1 MMMWRPRLPS
11 PFGTAFLGVPTAV
24 QLILHDLGFAPVQ
37 SDGEILVA
45 CCLEWVKKDQVANP
59 DAVVFD
65 PRPWTRIVGIA
76 PDGNHVLVA
85 SDTYNLILAR
95 ILGSQ
100 PQPLEEADL
109 ELATKTLQQLLFRAA
124 GARQSHT
131 YSPLEMEQAI
141 RDREEWILSGS
152 IEVPDVLAVANKWR
166 HWKPGKIQ
174 TQLPTSQR
182 ALEQHLR
189 ARWLERLLGYFIPF
203 RHQIP
208 YMHQVMGAKELEEF
222 GHLFGDAR
230 FRTIRAHCLAYEGM
244 RKIGFQNLPWT
255 AGDVRH
261 LMNQAVTLEV
271 TPAKLQKWWGTLKWL
286 SIKLGML
293 NVDEHKQLLAK
304 RKAIQETLVDTQ
316 VKPQRKA
323 VVPTRA
329 IVWALEQGAEGG
341 PSENRVPELTKAVDR
356 YIMAMAR
363 FNLACSARF
372 NDVQHTSPQTVRST
386 SNTLELLAWQTKTTS
401 AVAIKRNPVPLI
413 APLFS
418 FSGARWWIPLE
429 KWWKRFRASEEF
441 REMDYLIP
449 TINKD
454 RTGFIPRPGTPL
466 RWLKDALGKQG
477 APAKDVAELSWYSFR
492 VFMPDCA
499 FQAHIPRD
507 QRQYLGNWF
516 KESTAD
522 VYTREKRHVVCSI
535 WDQVLQ
541 KLPSMQLEAGRAVR
555 VDLGHEDWADK
566 VECPASPKALFKEV
580 PDTPPSHA
588 SWDVIPADKPAIT
601 KVAAD
606 EVPPPRGPLTVIA
619 TTARKGPTKAYSM
632 HLLDTDGVTV
642 GCGWRPGPP
651 KISELA
657 KQDFH
662 AEPEMYLGCT
672 RCFRH
677 FTFPNTWMAVEPY
690 AAQDSEASIS
700 LSSDTD
706 ESVDTQSDK
715 EAIVLPEIE

>member
-59 DAVVFD
+59 DAGVFD

-152 IEVPDVLAVANKWR
+152 IEAPDVLAVANKWR

-230 FRTIRAHCLAYEGM
+230 FRAIRAHCLAYEGM

-454 RTGFIPRPGTPL
+454 RTGFIPRPGTPDRSL

-477 APAKDVAELSWYSFR
+477 APAKDVAEPGEGDGAEGVGLRPQQQPLHGGDLPADRGPYVPGGSRGSTIHGSGGTCDSGTR
-492 VFMPDCA
+492 A
-499 FQAHIPRD
+499 AHARGHCPKSHGLVRTGTAGEGLGGEDQTHQTQVGPARKRPADEAPVQTLRWRRD
-507 QRQYLGNWF
+507 RI
-516 KESTAD
+516 
-522 VYTREKRHVVCSI
+522 H
-535 WDQVLQ
+535 
-541 KLPSMQLEAGRAVR
+541 P
-555 VDLGHEDWADK
+555 H
-566 VECPASPKALFKEV
+566 EV
-580 PDTPPSHA
+580 PGKRTPG
-588 SWDVIPADKPAIT
+588 T
-601 KVAAD
+601 
-606 EVPPPRGPLTVIA
+606 RR
-619 TTARKGPTKAYSM
+619 TAMEDRQEDHG
-632 HLLDTDGVTV
+632 
-642 GCGWRPGPP
+642 
-651 KISELA
+651 
-657 KQDFH
+657 
-662 AEPEMYLGCT
+662 
-672 RCFRH
+672 
-677 FTFPNTWMAVEPY
+677 
-690 AAQDSEASIS
+690 
-700 LSSDTD
+700 
-706 ESVDTQSDK
+706 
-715 EAIVLPEIE
+715 

>member
-11 PFGTAFLGVPTAV
+11 PFGTTFLGVPTAI

-45 CCLEWVKKDQVANP
+45 CCLEWVKKDKVANP

-65 PRPWTRIVGIA
+65 PRPWTRIVGLA

-152 IEVPDVLAVANKWR
+152 IEAPDVLAVANKW
-166 HWKPGKIQ
+166 HADI
-174 TQLPTSQR
+174 
-182 ALEQHLR
+182 LESVGTTLD
-189 ARWLERLLGYFIPF
+189 
-203 RHQIP
+203 
-208 YMHQVMGAKELEEF
+208 MHQVMGARELEEF

-293 NVDEHKQLLAK
+293 NVDEHKQLLEK

-323 VVPTRA
+323 VVPTRE
-329 IVWALEQGAEGG
+329 IVWALEQGAEGT
-341 PSENRVPELTKAVDR
+341 PPENRVPELTKAVDR

-372 NDVQHTSPQTVRST
+372 NDVQHTSPQTVKST
-386 SNTLELLAWQTKTTS
+386 SNTLELLAWHVGSGHQTEPGPAHRPIVLLLGGQMVDPLG
-401 AVAIKRNPVPLI
+401 AVVEEIQGLGGVPRDGHQQGQDGLHPPPRNPRQVPEV
-413 APLFS
+413 AQ
-418 FSGARWWIPLE
+418 R
-429 KWWKRFRASEEF
+429 R
-441 REMDYLIP
+441 
-449 TINKD
+449 
-454 RTGFIPRPGTPL
+454 
-466 RWLKDALGKQG
+466 LG
-477 APAKDVAELSWYSFR
+477 
-492 VFMPDCA
+492 
-499 FQAHIPRD
+499 
-507 QRQYLGNWF
+507 
-516 KESTAD
+516 
-522 VYTREKRHVVCSI
+522 
-535 WDQVLQ
+535 
-541 KLPSMQLEAGRAVR
+541 EAGRASQ
-555 VDLGHEDWADK
+555 G
-566 VECPASPKALFKEV
+566 
-580 PDTPPSHA
+580 
-588 SWDVIPADKPAIT
+588 
-601 KVAAD
+601 
-606 EVPPPRGPLTVIA
+606 RG
-619 TTARKGPTKAYSM
+619 
-632 HLLDTDGVTV
+632 
-642 GCGWRPGPP
+642 
-651 KISELA
+651 
-657 KQDFH
+657 
-662 AEPEMYLGCT
+662 
-672 RCFRH
+672 
-677 FTFPNTWMAVEPY
+677 
-690 AAQDSEASIS
+690 
-700 LSSDTD
+700 
-706 ESVDTQSDK
+706 
-715 EAIVLPEIE
+715 

>member
-11 PFGTAFLGVPTAV
+11 PFGTTFLGAPTAL

-45 CCLEWVKKDQVANP
+45 CCLERAKKDKVANP

-65 PRPWTRIVGIA
+65 PRPWTRIVGLA

-152 IEVPDVLAVANKWR
+152 IEAPDVLAVANKA
-166 HWKPGKIQ
+166 
-174 TQLPTSQR
+174 
-182 ALEQHLR
+182 ALETRQDQNPI
-189 ARWLERLLGYFIPF
+189 ADISESVGTTLEG
-203 RHQIP
+203 
-208 YMHQVMGAKELEEF
+208 QVVGTPPGILHPLPAPDPLHAPGDGGQGA
-222 GHLFGDAR
+222 GGV
-230 FRTIRAHCLAYEGM
+230 CYEGM
-244 RKIGFQNLPWT
+244 RKIGFLPWT

-271 TPAKLQKWWGTLKWL
+271 NAAKLQKWWGALKWL
-286 SIKLGML
+286 SIRLGML
-293 NVDEHKQLLAK
+293 NVDEHKQLEK

-329 IVWALEQGAEGG
+329 IVWALEQGAEGT
-341 PSENRVPELTKAVDR
+341 PPENRVPELTKAVDR

-372 NDVQHTSPQTVRST
+372 NDVQHTLPQTVKST

-429 KWWKRFRASEEF
+429 RWWKRFRTSEEF

-454 RTGFIPRPGTPL
+454 RTGFIPRPGTPDRSL
-466 RWLKDALGKQG
+466 RWLKDALGKQVNSYG
-477 APAKDVAELSWYSFR
+477 TPSGSSCQIGHSRRTYQGTSASTWETGSRSPRRMSTPGRSDTWCAPSGTRSSRSSRPCNL
-492 VFMPDCA
+492 
-499 FQAHIPRD
+499 
-507 QRQYLGNWF
+507 RQEGRC
-516 KESTAD
+516 ESTSD
-522 VYTREKRHVVCSI
+522 MRTGRTRWSARPHRRPCSR
-535 WDQVLQ
+535 
-541 KLPSMQLEAGRAVR
+541 KSRTHRPRMPAG
-555 VDLGHEDWADK
+555 
-566 VECPASPKALFKEV
+566 
-580 PDTPPSHA
+580 
-588 SWDVIPADKPAIT
+588 
-601 KVAAD
+601 
-606 EVPPPRGPLTVIA
+606 
-619 TTARKGPTKAYSM
+619 M
-632 HLLDTDGVTV
+632 
-642 GCGWRPGPP
+642 
-651 KISELA
+651 
-657 KQDFH
+657 
-662 AEPEMYLGCT
+662 
-672 RCFRH
+672 
-677 FTFPNTWMAVEPY
+677 
-690 AAQDSEASIS
+690 
-700 LSSDTD
+700 
-706 ESVDTQSDK
+706 
-715 EAIVLPEIE
+715 